1 VTASGADPVL
11 LHHRVEGDG
20 DPVLLLHS
28 VGLDST
34 FWDEIAAELARSYQ
48 VVRMDLR
55 GHGRSPVP
63 PRPWR
68 MDDLAGDVHRTLAE
82 LGLPPA
88 HVVGQSFGGLVAQ
101 ALVLDHPGDVRSVVL
116 SGTSC
121 TTDAAHREV
130 FLERAEAARRGGME
144 AVAQPA
150 IDRWFT
156 DAFMDHPVVDR
167 ARARL
172 LADDPEAWA
181 RTFEAIAG
189 HDTLARLGEVG
200 VPCLVVTG
208 DADVATPPFFA
219 KEMASAVPGAELR
232 ILPGVPHMGPFECP
246 DLFVP
251 LLGSFFDAV
260 ANDRDLR
267 RG

>member
-1 VTASGADPVL
+1 VTGSGSGPVL
-11 LHHRVEGDG
+11 LHHRVDGAG

-28 VGLDST
+28 VGLDLT
-34 FWDEIAAELARSYQ
+34 FWDEIAEALAASHQ

-63 PRPWR
+63 GGSWR
-68 MDDLAGDVHRTLAE
+68 MSDLAGDVHRTLRE
-82 LGLPPA
+82 LDVAPA

-101 ALVLDHPGDVRSVVL
+101 SLVLDHPADVRSVVL

-121 TTDAAHREV
+121 TTDAEHRER
-130 FLERAEAARRGGME
+130 FLGRAEAARRGGME

-156 DAFMDHPVVDR
+156 APFMDDPVVDR

-189 HDTLARLGEVG
+189 HNTLESLGKVR

-208 DADVATPPFFA
+208 DADVATPPHFA
-219 KEMASAVPGAELR
+219 EEMAAAVPGAELR
-232 ILPGVPHMGPFECP
+232 ILPGVPHMGPFERP
-246 DLFVP
+246 DVFVP
-251 LLGSFFDAV
+251 LLTAFFAAAAEGGAPTRV
-260 ANDRDLR
+260 
-267 RG
+267 